1 MTVQF
6 TPDRLAH
13 RDDPEVSK
21 ITAIS
26 LSGTN
31 TERVMHIVVDLLDE
45 LGPQTPAELEHVYR
59 SRAAVNDWPM
69 VAFYSV
75 HKRVSQMKKHI
86 GIVAGTG
93 VREGGAERVHL
104 TTEPLKAHGKITAH
118 MQGGDDA

>member
-6 TPDRLAH
+6 TPDRLSH

-31 TERVMHIVVDLLDE
+31 TERVMHVVVDLLDE

-75 HKRVSQMKKHI
+75 HKRVSQMKKHVK
-86 GIVAGTG
+86 IVDGTK
-93 VREGGAERVHL
+93 VRWGGAERVDL
-104 TTEPLKAHGKITAH
+104 TVPPLEAHARITAH
-118 MQGGDDA
+118 MQGGDE

>member
-86 GIVAGTG
+86 SVLEGTG
-93 VREGGAERVHL
+93 TRWGGAERLQLAV
-104 TTEPLKAHGKITAH
+104 EPLAAHGKITAH
-118 MQGGDDA
+118 MQGGTE

>member
-6 TPDRLAH
+6 TPDRLSH

-31 TERVMHIVVDLLDE
+31 TERVMHAVVDLLDE
-45 LGPQTPAELEHVYR
+45 LGPQTPEELEHVYR

-75 HKRVSQMKKHI
+75 RKRVSQMKKHI
-86 GIVAGTG
+86 RVVKPTGI
-93 VREGGAERVHL
+93 RWGGGERVEL
-104 TTEPLKAHGKITAH
+104 ATDAITAHGKITAH
-118 MQGGDDA
+118 MQGGDE

>member
-31 TERVMHIVVDLLDE
+31 TERVMHVVVDLLDE

-59 SRAAVNDWPM
+59 SRAASNDWPM

-86 GIVAGTG
+86 RILTGTG
-93 VREGGAERVHL
+93 VREGGAERLQL

-118 MQGGDDA
+118 MQGGDE

>member
-6 TPDRLAH
+6 TSDRLAH

-31 TERVMHIVVDLLDE
+31 TERVMHIVVDLLEE

-59 SRAAVNDWPM
+59 SRAATNDWPL

-86 GIVAGTG
+86 GILEGTG
-93 VREGGAERVHL
+93 TRWGGAERLQL
-104 TTEPLKAHGKITAH
+104 TTDPLAAHGKITAH
-118 MQGGDDA
+118 MQGGGE

>member
-6 TPDRLAH
+6 TPDRLSH

-59 SRAAVNDWPM
+59 SRAASNDWPM

-86 GIVAGTG
+86 RILTGTG
-93 VREGGAERVHL
+93 VREGGAERLQL

-118 MQGGDDA
+118 MQGGDE